1 MKEKKGEKKKNGSTF
16 QRNNEY
22 FWIGIRFKSILNG
35 TIENFCL
42 AWHHLSFG
50 TWIDDNIDNCD
61 HFCYRQ
67 NPI

>member
-1 MKEKKGEKKKNGSTF
+1 MDQLFDKTT
-16 QRNNEY
+16 
-22 FWIGIRFKSILNG
+22 SIFGLAFDLKAFMNG
-35 TIENFCL
+35 TIEKFCL

-61 HFCYRQ
+61 HFCYKQ